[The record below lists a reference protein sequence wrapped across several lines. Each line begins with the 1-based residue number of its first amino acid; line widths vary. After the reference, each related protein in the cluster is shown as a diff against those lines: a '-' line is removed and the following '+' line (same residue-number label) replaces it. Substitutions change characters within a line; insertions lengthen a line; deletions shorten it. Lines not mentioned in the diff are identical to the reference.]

1 MVHYIT
7 KSFLP
12 LVVLAVLSV
21 SGCSDDYFADGGVS
35 PENAG
40 VFEGSTLEYLE
51 SHPETFDTL
60 ATLIRLCGLENAINQ
75 EGNTFL
81 APKDYSIHNYFKLKF
96 AELDAWPA
104 SLSDIGAEDLTE
116 IGQTIKNYII
126 PDRKIIR
133 SDLQTSY
140 SYIPT
145 YGGGKARFNL
155 VREDYLGNVNM
166 GAQAIVF
173 SLNVAEEGQK
183 EQYQSVRVVVS
194 DLQSANGV
202 IQVLDS
208 DTHIFGFN

>member
-1 MVHYIT
+1 MI
-7 KSFLP
+7 KSI
-12 LVVLAVLSV
+12 VLFIALATLFV
-21 SGCSDDYFADGGVS
+21 SACSDDYFADGGIL

-60 ATLIRLCGLENAINQ
+60 ATLIRLCGLENAVNQ

-81 APKDYSIHNYFKLKF
+81 APKDYSIHNYFKLLF
-96 AELDAWPA
+96 AEMDAWPA
-104 SLSDIGAEDLTE
+104 SLSDIGADELTE
-116 IGQTIKNYII
+116 IEQNIRNYII

-133 SDLQTSY
+133 SDLKTSY
-140 SYIPT
+140 SYVPT

-166 GAQAIVF
+166 GAQAIMF
-173 SLNVAEEGQK
+173 SLNMAEEGQK
-183 EQYQSVRVVVS
+183 EHYQSVRVVVS